1 MSLSSSFWKDQPK
14 ETSPT
19 EGNLCLEHSG
29 SGQHHSPRSL
39 SRHLEIQVCCS
50 AGKRLYNCYD
60 ATFKAADSPKLRGPD
75 KQEYINS
82 GHSII
87 YFQCSVLSLDFL
99 LGKKRVWLSTTMHT
113 LIPLRSSQSSSGLTG
128 FHCLHCGCRAAS
140 VSALLGDASPFSY
153 CVLPSL

>member
-87 YFQCSVLSLDFL
+87 YFQYLGVEGIRRLAVKHLGIKAEVLNKQERLRREMEGRQIGL
-99 LGKKRVWLSTTMHT
+99 LQRRWSIWTN
-113 LIPLRSSQSSSGLTG
+113 
-128 FHCLHCGCRAAS
+128 
-140 VSALLGDASPFSY
+140 
-153 CVLPSL
+153 